1 MDEGGYGRF
10 AALSRQEL
18 ERYCYLDDKDRA
30 LIAARRRDYNRLGFA
45 VQVVTVR
52 NLGMFLA
59 DPVDVPAELVQYLAE
74 QLGIDDPGEHIRD
87 NRLPC
92 PQRPGDDTKS
102 IRSLPRCQG
111 FVQQA
116 FVQQAQ
122 VCT

>member
-59 DPVDVPAELVQYLAE
+59 D
-74 QLGIDDPGEHIRD
+74 RSMF
-87 NRLPC
+87 
-92 PQRPGDDTKS
+92 QRSWSS
-102 IRSLPRCQG
+102 IWPSSWASTIPR
-111 FVQQA
+111 V
-116 FVQQAQ
+116 
-122 VCT
+122 

>member
-74 QLGIDDPGEHIRD
+74 QLGIDDPLWSSTPSAG
-87 NRLPC
+87 
-92 PQRPGDDTKS
+92 
-102 IRSLPRCQG
+102 
-111 FVQQA
+111 
-116 FVQQAQ
+116 
-122 VCT
+122 